1 MNSKSAR
8 ANEAVLKLMGL
19 CMKVKSYL
27 EIDSVELKE
36 DAAVIPP
43 AVVQMDA
50 CNLSNSCAELR
61 GVIIAT
67 HRPFT
72 GEGNTGAQIDWL

>member
-1 MNSKSAR
+1 MQGLIKSF
-8 ANEAVLKLMGL
+8 LKLMAL
-19 CMKVKSYL
+19 CMKVNSYL

-36 DAAVIPP
+36 DAACGGIIPP

-50 CNLSNSCAELR
+50 CNLYNSCAELR

-67 HRPFT
+67 HSLLVHGGRKHRRL
-72 GEGNTGAQIDWL
+72 D

>member
-1 MNSKSAR
+1 
-8 ANEAVLKLMGL
+8 MGVR
-19 CMKVKSYL
+19 MRVESNL
-27 EIDSVELKE
+27 EIVSVELKE
-36 DAAVIPP
+36 GAACSGVIPP

-67 HRPFT
+67 RRPFT
-72 GEGNTGAQIDWL
+72 REGNTGAQID

>member
-1 MNSKSAR
+1 
-8 ANEAVLKLMGL
+8 MGL
-19 CMKVKSYL
+19 FGSYL

-36 DAAVIPP
+36 DAACGGIIPP

-67 HRPFT
+67 HWPFT
-72 GEGNTGAQIDWL
+72 GEGNTGA